1 MQGVERYKVK
11 LLPHSNEW
19 DKEFLRTKEQIEKIW
34 GSNVIDIQ
42 HVGSTSIKS
51 ICAKPILDVAVKLKS
66 IENMDAEKM
75 KMLGYDFC
83 GAQNEQKTYYL
94 FVLRGENEISLQHIH
109 CYGSQ
114 DKEYFQLVAFRDYLN
129 NHDDVVKQ
137 YEQLKI
143 KLAQKYENNRKAYT
157 AGKEA
162 FIKSIYE
169 KLG

>member
-1 MQGVERYKVK
+1 MIHPFIR
-11 LLPHSNEW
+11 
-19 DKEFLRTKEQIEKIW
+19 F
-34 GSNVIDIQ
+34 
-42 HVGSTSIKS
+42 IKS
-51 ICAKPILDVAVKLKS
+51 REDYVFSP
-66 IENMDAEKM
+66 
-75 KMLGYDFC
+75 LGYDFC
-83 GAQNEQKTYYL
+83 GARNEQKTYYL

-129 NHDDVVKQ
+129 NHDDVAKQ